1 MGLVLRVVGL
11 LKCISLNGYNALVLN
26 GSNSAVSN
34 MARSVWKWMEVERA
48 SGTLLMVDLGCLLQA
63 FLCPGR
69 GQGFLPLS
77 LCDKC
82 PSLHEQ
88 SPFGNNRMN
97 FFFFFNVGLKKIQ
110 A

>member
-11 LKCISLNGYNALVLN
+11 LKCISLNRYNAVVLN
-26 GSNSAVSN
+26 GFNSAVSN
-34 MARSVWKWMEVERA
+34 MARSVWKWVEVERA
-48 SGTLLMVDLGCLLQA
+48 SGTLLVVDSGCLLQP

-69 GQGFLPLS
+69 GHSFLPLS

-88 SPFGNNRMN
+88 SPSGNNRTK
-97 FFFFFNVGLKKIQ
+97 F
-110 A
+110 